1 MADVEPVKE
10 EVTQILD
17 RQIGYCRYGHGPNK
31 YLFIPG
37 GVGCYRKDYPESM
50 LRAFDPEK
58 NTIVCIDPPGYGTSS
73 KRMLLHSK
81 GIRLFKFFYIF

>member
-1 MADVEPVKE
+1 MEPVVE
-10 EVTQILD
+10 DVTQILD

-31 YLFIPG
+31 YLFVPG
-37 GVGCYRKDYPESM
+37 GVGCYKKDYPETM

-73 KRMLLHSK
+73 T
-81 GIRLFKFFYIF
+81 FYTCLSEKKQPRY